1 MNELIEAVRGINK
14 ILIVNLGGMGDFL
27 LSLPALTAIKNRY
40 PQSHI
45 TVLIS
50 DKALGLAKRMDF
62 IDRIVILCPRSLWRM
77 IFKGLGE
84 VFFLRKEK
92 FDLAVNM
99 RSISSSLSA
108 LKIKALFAIIN
119 PKLSA
124 GRNTQGRAAFFDI
137 KIPEEDHG
145 SIPERDYDL
154 KLAEALGAGIT
165 DREVRFAV
173 TGLDTKRVNE
183 LLKRAKIKD
192 NDILIGLHPGGEYL
206 RRWPLKNYRLLLR
219 SLSLDQRL
227 IFLVTGNLRERRL
240 ASRLIDGFGKIAL
253 NFAGEL
259 NLGELAALMRRCS
272 LYITNDT
279 GNMHLAA
286 ALKVPF
292 LAVFGGAALKRFDP
306 RILNPN
312 GCLLYK
318 KVACA
323 PCIRK
328 SCYSKICLK
337 LITPE
342 EVAKKVREILAKG
355 EKSV

>member
-1 MNELIEAVRGINK
+1 MDKLIKAVKGIDK

-27 LSLPALTAIKNRY
+27 LSLPALTAIKNKY

-50 DKALGLAKRMDF
+50 DKALGLAKRLDF
-62 IDRIVILCPRSLWRM
+62 IDRIVVLCPRSLWRM
-77 IFKGLGE
+77 IFKGLSS
-84 VFFLRKEK
+84 VLFLRKEK

-108 LKIKALFAIIN
+108 LKMKMLFAIIN

-124 GRNTQGRAAFFDI
+124 GRNTQGRASFFDI
-137 KIPEEDHG
+137 KISEEDHG
-145 SIPERDYDL
+145 SIHERDYDL
-154 KLAEALGAGIT
+154 KLAEVLGASIT

-173 TGLDTKRVNE
+173 TGLDTKRVSQ
-183 LLKRAKIKD
+183 LLEGAGIKD
-192 NDILIGLHPGGEYL
+192 SDILIGLHPGGEYL
-206 RRWPLKNYRLLLR
+206 RRWPLKNYRVLLR
-219 SLSLDQRL
+219 ALSSDRRL
-227 IFLVTGNLRERRL
+227 IFLVTGNLGERRL
-240 ASRLIDGFGKIAL
+240 ASRLIDGFGKRAL

-259 NLGELAALMRRCS
+259 SLGELAALMRRCS

-286 ALKVPF
+286 ALKVPL

-306 RILNPN
+306 RILDPS

-323 PCIRK
+323 PCIK
-328 SCYSKICLK
+328 KFCYSKICLK

-342 EVAKKVREILAKG
+342 EVAKKAKEILAKAV
-355 EKSV
+355 KDV

>member
-1 MNELIEAVRGINK
+1 MNELIKAGKGINK

-27 LSLPALTAIKNRY
+27 LSLAALTALKKKY
-40 PQSHI
+40 PHSQMTI
-45 TVLIS
+45 LIS
-50 DKALGLAKRMDF
+50 DKAVNLAKRLDF
-62 IDRIVILCPRSLWRM
+62 IDKIVIFHPRSLWRM
-77 IFKGLGE
+77 IFKGLGCLL
-84 VFFLRKEK
+84 FLRKEQ

-108 LKIKALFAIIN
+108 LKIKMLFAIIN
-119 PKLSA
+119 PKVSA
-124 GRNTQGRAAFFDI
+124 GRDTQGRASFFDI

-145 SIPERDYDL
+145 RIHERDYDL
-154 KLAEALGAGIT
+154 KLAEALGASVT
-165 DREVRFAV
+165 DQEVSFAV
-173 TGLDTKRVNE
+173 TGLDAERVSR
-183 LLKRAKIKD
+183 LLKSAGIKD
-192 NDILIGLHPGGEYL
+192 SDILIGLHPGGEAL
-206 RRWPLKNYRLLLR
+206 RRWPLKNYRILLR
-219 SLSLDQRL
+219 LLSADKRL
-227 IFLVTGNLRERRL
+227 IFLVTGNSRERRL
-240 ASRLIDGFGKIAL
+240 ANCLIDGFSKIAL
-253 NFAGEL
+253 NLAGEL
-259 NLGELAALMRRCS
+259 NLGELAALMQRCS

-292 LAVFGGAALKRFDP
+292 LAIFGGAALKRFDP

-337 LITPE
+337 LITPD
-342 EVAKKVREILAKG
+342 EVAEKAKEILAKAG
-355 EKSV
+355 KDA

>member
-1 MNELIEAVRGINK
+1 
-14 ILIVNLGGMGDFL
+14 L
-27 LSLPALTAIKNRY
+27 LSLPALTAIKNKY

-50 DKALGLAKRMDF
+50 DKALGLAKRLGF
-62 IDRIVILCPRSLWRM
+62 IDRIVLLCPHSLWRM
-77 IFKGLGE
+77 IFQGLGPI
-84 VFFLRKEK
+84 FSLRKEK

-108 LKIKALFAIIN
+108 LKMKALFAVIN

-124 GRNTQGRAAFFDI
+124 GRNTQGRAEFFDI
-137 KIPEEDHG
+137 KISEEDHG
-145 SIPERDYDL
+145 SIHERDYDL
-154 KLAEALGAGIT
+154 ELAGALGASIT
-165 DREVRFAV
+165 DREVGFAV
-173 TGLDTKRVNE
+173 TSLDTKRVDE
-183 LLKRAKIKD
+183 LLKRAEIKD
-192 NDILIGLHPGGEYL
+192 SDILVGLHPGGEYL
-206 RRWPLKNYRLLLR
+206 RRWPLKNYRLLLK

-240 ASRLIDGFGKIAL
+240 ASRLIKGFGRIAL
-253 NFAGEL
+253 NLAGEL
-259 NLGELAALMRRCS
+259 DLGELAALMRRCS

-286 ALKVPF
+286 ALKVNF
-292 LAVFGGAALKRFDP
+292 LALFGGAALKRFDP
-306 RILNPN
+306 RVLNPN

-323 PCIRK
+323 PCIK
-328 SCYSKICLK
+328 KFCYSKICLK

-342 EVAKKVREILAKG
+342 EAAKKAKEILAKA
-355 EKSV
+355 EKNV